1 MKQKARDLSN
11 KSFAK
16 GPVAV
21 LVVILLFIGVTLGI
35 ATIKKTVSVVIDGK
49 EQKIVTYRSDLKR
62 ILADNN
68 IRIENKDKINVSLG
82 SEVKDGDK
90 IQIKKAV
97 KVKVDVDGKT
107 LSIVTAEDTVEDMLD
122 EEGIKVKKEDAV
134 KPSMDDKITNGM
146 NISIT
151 RVTSKLVKEN
161 QALDFTTVV
170 KKDNN
175 LEEGKKK
182 VIQAGQKGEKIIA
195 TRVVYEDGK
204 EVSRRVVSE
213 SVTKKPVQQMVA
225 VGTMGVVRPS
235 RGGGSSNSSLNFRK
249 VIRMKATAY
258 TASEACTGK
267 GSGDP
272 YQGITATGTRA
283 IRNPSGYSTIAVDP
297 RVIPLGTK
305 VYVEGYGLA
314 IAEDVGGAI
323 KGNIIDVFLNT
334 NSQANSWGVRWVNV
348 YILK

>member
-11 KSFAK
+11 KYFPK

-68 IRIENKDKINVSLG
+68 IRIENKDKINVSLD
-82 SEVKDGDK
+82 SKVKDGDE
-90 IQIKKAV
+90 INIKKAV
-97 KVKVDVDGKT
+97 NIKVSVDGKT
-107 LSIVTAEDTVEDMLD
+107 LSVVTAENTVEDMLD
-122 EEGIKVKKEDAV
+122 NEGIKVKDEDRIE
-134 KPSMDDKITNGM
+134 PSMDEKITKGM
-146 NISIT
+146 DVSIT
-151 RVTSKLVKEN
+151 RVTSKVVKEN
-161 QALDFTTVV
+161 KELDFTTVV
-170 KKDNN
+170 KKDSN

-182 VIQAGQKGEKIIA
+182 VIQAGQKGEKVIA

-213 SVTKKPVQQMVA
+213 SVTKKPVEQLVA

-235 RGGGSSNSSLNFRK
+235 RGSSSLNYNR
-249 VIRMKATAY
+249 VIKMKATAY

-283 IRNPSGYSTIAVDP
+283 RRNPSGYSTIAVDP

-323 KGNIIDVFLNT
+323 KGNIIDVFLNS
-334 NSQANSWGVRWVNV
+334 NAEANGWGVRWVNV

>member
-11 KSFAK
+11 KCFAK

-21 LVVILLFIGVTLGI
+21 LVVILLIIGVTLGI

-49 EQKIVTYRSDLKR
+49 EQKVVTYRSDLKK

-68 IRIENKDKINVSLG
+68 IRIENKDKISVNLD

-90 IQIKKAV
+90 INIKKAV
-97 KVKVDVDGKT
+97 KVKVDVDGKI

-122 EEGIKVKKEDAV
+122 QEGIKVEKEDRV
-134 KPSMDDKITNGM
+134 QPSMDNKITNGM
-146 NISIT
+146 DISIT
-151 RVTSKLVKEN
+151 RVTSKVVKEN
-161 QALDFTTVV
+161 KALDFTTVV
-170 KKDNN
+170 KKDSN

-182 VIQAGQKGEKIIA
+182 VIQAGQKGEKVIA
-195 TRVVYEDGK
+195 TRVVYENGK

-213 SVTKKPVQQMVA
+213 SVTKKPVNKLVA
-225 VGTMGVVRPS
+225 VGTMGVIRPS
-235 RGGGSSNSSLNFRK
+235 RGSGNGSSKLNFRK
-249 VIRMKATAY
+249 VIRMKSTAY
-258 TASEACTGK
+258 TANEACTGK

-272 YQGITATGTRA
+272 YHGITATGTRA
-283 IRNPSGYSTIAVDP
+283 RRNPSGYSTIAVDP

-323 KGNIIDVFLNT
+323 KGNIIDVFFST
-334 NSQANSWGVRWVNV
+334 NSQANNWGVKQVNV